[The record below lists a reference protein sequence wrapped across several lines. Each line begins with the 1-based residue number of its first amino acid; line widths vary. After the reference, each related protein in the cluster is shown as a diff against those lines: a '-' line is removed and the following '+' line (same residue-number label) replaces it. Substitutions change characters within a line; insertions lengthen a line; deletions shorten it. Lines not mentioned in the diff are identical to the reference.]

1 MKKLLLFLFISIYFN
16 LFSQVNLDLNN
27 NLTGILSNSTNSQ
40 IGLSYNGTNSI
51 TKRKYS
57 LDLNT
62 NYSLTFSPKISE
74 NELVQRVSLDYKNNN
89 FFYFIPY
96 QFNYS
101 YNRKINS
108 DNWIGIGYG
117 YRKEIKSGKFSLS
130 YAIFHQNTNFYSS
143 ESITVFRHSIKGK
156 LKIEKEKFEI
166 STEYYYQPN
175 IEDFN
180 DVIIYG
186 TTQIN
191 IFPKNKLNFTI
202 QDVVNYRNQSTT
214 KLIHNL
220 TLGIGYKISKE
231 IKKGDI

>member
-16 LFSQVNLDLNN
+16 LFSQIDLELDN
-27 NLTGILSNSTNSQ
+27 NLTGILSNSNNSQ
-40 IGLSYNGTNSI
+40 IGLSFNGSNTIS
-51 TKRKYS
+51 KRKYS

-62 NYSLTFSPKISE
+62 NYSLTFSPKVSE
-74 NELVQRVSLDYKNNN
+74 NELVQRVSLDYKNKN

-108 DNWIGIGYG
+108 DNWIGLGYG
-117 YRKEIKSGKFSLS
+117 YRKEIKHGKFSMS
-130 YAIFHQNTNFYSS
+130 YAIFYQNTNYSL
-143 ESITVFRHSIKGK
+143 ETIEVFRHSIKGK
-156 LKIEKEKFEI
+156 LKIEREKFEI

-175 IEDFN
+175 VVDFK

-191 IFPKNKLNFTI
+191 IFPKNKLTFTI
-202 QDVVNYRNQSTT
+202 QDVVNYRNQSNT

-220 TLGIGYKISKE
+220 TLGIGYKISKK
-231 IKKGDI
+231 INKKYEN